1 MCVYV
6 CVCCPPVNTPISSD
20 TTDLKEETLLGNLLI
35 FLGES
40 ISQRHDIGPV
50 VVEDEITAEKR
61 HCSRGGHRVEA
72 ILRRTLWF

>member
-1 MCVYV
+1 MCV
-6 CVCCPPVNTPISSD
+6 CGPPVNTPISSD

-50 VVEDEITAEKR
+50 LVEDEITAEER
-61 HCSRGGHRVEA
+61 HRSRGGHRVEA